1 MPAIVRSFAD
11 PLEDHLSW
19 DASSTIAFHEQ
30 QHDKH
35 DACVNFATRLFLAGV
50 VSYVSDWT
58 LNEFAF
64 YLIRRHLEQEARV
77 HGLYWQEFF
86 RRHPDAIQPALR
98 RVRVAI
104 SQLTAFTVWLPSL
117 GTNFCDLILE
127 PQLRQLLQHQS
138 VKNSLRVVAPMA
150 WQTFAASTFDDAF
163 WLMERFNLLP
173 TDAFHIAIAQSFGIK
188 AIVSLDPDFTRVG
201 GIIVYAP

>member
-1 MPAIVRSFAD
+1 MPAIVRNFTD
-11 PLEDHLSW
+11 PLEKELYW
-19 DASSTIAFHEQ
+19 DASFTIAAYEPHHALHPICRQF
-30 QHDKH
+30 
-35 DACVNFATRLFLAGV
+35 TYRLRQEKVISF
-50 VSYVSDWT
+50 VSDWT

-64 YLIRRHLEQEARV
+64 YLIRRHLEQEAKV

-86 RRHPDAIQPALR
+86 RRHPNAIQPALR
-98 RVRVAI
+98 RVRVAL

-138 VKNSLRVVAPMA
+138 VKNSLRAVAPTA

-188 AIVSLDPDFTRVG
+188 AIVSLDPDFIRVD

>member
-1 MPAIVRSFAD
+1 
-11 PLEDHLSW
+11 
-19 DASSTIAFHEQ
+19 
-30 QHDKH
+30 
-35 DACVNFATRLFLAGV
+35 VNFATRLFLAGV
-50 VSYVSDWT
+50 VSYVRDWT

-64 YLIRRHLEQEARV
+64 YLIRRHLEQEAKV

-86 RRHPDAIQPALR
+86 RRHPDVIQPALR
-98 RVRVAI
+98 RVRVAL

-138 VKNSLRVVAPMA
+138 VKNSLRAVAPTA
-150 WQTFAASTFDDAF
+150 WQTFASSTFDDAF

-188 AIVSLDPDFTRVG
+188 AIVSLDPDFIRVD

>member
-1 MPAIVRSFAD
+1 MPAIVRSFTD
-11 PLEDHLSW
+11 PLEKELYW
-19 DASSTIAFHEQ
+19 DASFTIAFHEQ

-35 DACVNFATRLFLAGV
+35 DACVKFATRLLREGV

-64 YLIRRHLEQEARV
+64 YLIRLHLEQEARA

-86 RRHPDAIQPALR
+86 RRNPDAIQPAIR
-98 RVRVAI
+98 RVRVALG
-104 SQLTAFTVWLPSL
+104 QLTVFTKWLPSL
-117 GTNFCDLILE
+117 GTNFCNLVLE
-127 PQLRQLLQHQS
+127 PQLRRLLLHWS
-138 VKNSLRVVAPMA
+138 VRGAFRVAAQMA
-150 WQTFAASTFDDAF
+150 WQTIPASTFDDAL

-188 AIVSLDPDFTRVG
+188 AIVSLDPDFTRVD

>member
-1 MPAIVRSFAD
+1 MPAIVRNFTD
-11 PLEDHLSW
+11 PLEKELYW
-19 DASSTIAFHEQ
+19 DASFTIAAYEPHHALHPICRQF
-30 QHDKH
+30 
-35 DACVNFATRLFLAGV
+35 TYRLRQEKV
-50 VSYVSDWT
+50 VSFVSDWT

-64 YLIRRHLEQEARV
+64 YLIRRHMEQEAKV

-86 RRHPDAIQPALR
+86 RRHPNAIQPALR
-98 RVRVAI
+98 RVRVAL

-138 VKNSLRVVAPMA
+138 VKNSLRAVAPTA
-150 WQTFAASTFDDAF
+150 WQTFAASTFDDAL

-188 AIVSLDPDFTRVG
+188 AIVSLDPDFIRVD

>member
-1 MPAIVRSFAD
+1 MPAIVRNFTD
-11 PLEDHLSW
+11 PLEKELYW
-19 DASSTIAFHEQ
+19 DDSFTIAAYEPHHALHPICRQF
-30 QHDKH
+30 
-35 DACVNFATRLFLAGV
+35 TYRLRQEKVISF
-50 VSYVSDWT
+50 VSDWT

-64 YLIRRHLEQEARV
+64 YLIRRHLEQEAKV

-98 RVRVAI
+98 RVRVAL

-138 VKNSLRVVAPMA
+138 VKNFLRAVAPTA

-173 TDAFHIAIAQSFGIK
+173 TDAFHIAIAQFFGIK
-188 AIVSLDPDFTRVG
+188 AIVSLDLDFIRVD

>member
-1 MPAIVRSFAD
+1 MPAIVRNFTD
-11 PLEDHLSW
+11 LLEKELYW
-19 DASSTIAFHEQ
+19 DASFTIAAYEPHHALHPICRQF
-30 QHDKH
+30 
-35 DACVNFATRLFLAGV
+35 TYRLRQEKVISF
-50 VSYVSDWT
+50 VSDWT

-64 YLIRRHLEQEARV
+64 YLIRRHLEQEAKV

-86 RRHPDAIQPALR
+86 RRHPNAIQPALR
-98 RVRVAI
+98 RVRVAL

-138 VKNSLRVVAPMA
+138 VKNSLRAVAPTA

-188 AIVSLDPDFTRVG
+188 AIVSLDPDFIRVD
-201 GIIVYAP
+201 GIVVYAP

>member
-1 MPAIVRSFAD
+1 MPAIVRNFTD
-11 PLEDHLSW
+11 PLEKELYW
-19 DASSTIAFHEQ
+19 DASFTIAAYEPHHPLHPICRQF
-30 QHDKH
+30 
-35 DACVNFATRLFLAGV
+35 TYRLRQEKVISF
-50 VSYVSDWT
+50 VSDWT

-64 YLIRRHLEQEARV
+64 YLIRRHLEQEAKV

-98 RVRVAI
+98 RVRVAL

-138 VKNSLRVVAPMA
+138 VKNSLRAVAPTA
-150 WQTFAASTFDDAF
+150 WQTFAASTFDDAL

-188 AIVSLDPDFTRVG
+188 AIVSLDPDFIRVD